1 LLGQGCHVI
10 PCACRA
16 PEPCPRTR
24 WLRCFSP

>member
-16 PEPCPRTR
+16 PDPCPRTR